1 MASQV
6 DICNLA
12 LANLGQSPDIISI
25 NPPDGG
31 KYAAACA
38 QFYPI
43 ALEKVLGECD
53 WLFAVKQKK
62 LNLIEADL
70 PEYFQYAFAVPS
82 DLVKPVNAYEE
93 GSSSPFAQIEFEI
106 HGSVFYCNAAS
117 PVLRYV
123 YRDSA
128 TSHYTN
134 GFVLALAA
142 YLAHLLAAPTTKDP
156 NVSGAWQ
163 KMYRTYL
170 AEAMIDNHR
179 HVRVA
184 RDDTPAGVRA
194 RWQQ

>member
-12 LANLGQSPDIISI
+12 LANLGQSPDIVSI

-43 ALEKVLGECD
+43 ALDKVLGECD
-53 WLFAVKQKK
+53 WQFAVKEVS
-62 LNLIEADL
+62 LSSIAITL
-70 PEYFQYAFAVPS
+70 PDAWQYAFAVPS
-82 DLVKPVNAYEE
+82 DLVKPVNAFEYRS
-93 GSSSPFAQIEFEI
+93 GSPFCSVEFEI
-106 HGSVFYCNAAS
+106 RGNVLYSNTANV
-117 PVLRYV
+117 VLRYV
-123 YRDSA
+123 FRNTA
-128 TSHYTN
+128 TSNYHN
-134 GFVLALAA
+134 SFVLALAA

-194 RWQQ
+194 RWQ